1 MYAIVSVI
9 VKAQRGAFNH
19 ERRNTMSDDLA
30 KLMEQDFEQ
39 TNATSVEK
47 IDQQG
52 LTSVAALART
62 IRDKEAKISD
72 LEQTLKDE
80 KKTLLKLTDEEM
92 PSMLAEIGMS
102 SFALDD
108 GSTVE
113 VKQTYGASILVSKRP
128 EAYDWLRDHG
138 HDDIIKNTVLCQFGR
153 GEDDQ
158 AGAFAA
164 FAQTQGFIPEQK
176 TEVHPQTLRAFV
188 KERCEAGE
196 DFPMELFGAWVGQRA
211 VIKRGKK

>member
-1 MYAIVSVI
+1 
-9 VKAQRGAFNH
+9 
-19 ERRNTMSDDLA
+19 MSDDLA
-30 KLMEQDFEQ
+30 KLMEQDFEDK
-39 TNATSVEK
+39 AASIEK

-62 IRDKEAKISD
+62 IRDKESRISD
-72 LEQTLKDE
+72 LEQSLKEE
-80 KKTLLKLTDEEM
+80 KKALIKLTDEEM

-113 VKQTYGASILVSKRP
+113 VKQTYGASILVDKRP
-128 EAYDWLRDHG
+128 EAYEWLRDNG
-138 HDDIIKNTVLCQFGR
+138 YDDIIKNTVACQFGR

-158 AGAFAA
+158 ASAFAA
-164 FAQTQGFIPEQK
+164 FAQQQGYVPDQK